1 MTTRDYTIT
10 WIDHNGCHGSYM
22 GHGSEQ
28 EMQRKKKQFSH
39 FNNVEL
45 IVEGEVKPIRNN
57 LK

>member
-28 EMQRKKKQFSH
+28 EMQRKKKQFAH

-45 IVEGEVKPIRNN
+45 IVEGEVNK
-57 LK
+57 KF